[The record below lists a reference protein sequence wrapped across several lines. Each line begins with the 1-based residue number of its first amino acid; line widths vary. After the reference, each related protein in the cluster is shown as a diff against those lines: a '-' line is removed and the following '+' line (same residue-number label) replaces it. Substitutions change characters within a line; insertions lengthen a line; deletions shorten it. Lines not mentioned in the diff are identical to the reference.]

1 MTMDIVKAK
10 QALAEIKVKVSA
22 LKQEIASL
30 KQDKQKIKVD
40 LSAIRTRKKARLKS
54 LQDDINKTRLQQQ
67 KKYKRATKERESN
80 SFDSQIT
87 ERVRRIER
95 IDNNILNKEK
105 EIADLKNIEQRIK
118 LAFTKQG
125 L

>member
-1 MTMDIVKAK
+1 MDIVKAK

>member
-1 MTMDIVKAK
+1 MDIVKAK

-22 LKQEIASL
+22 LRQEIASL

-40 LSAIRTRKKARLKS
+40 ISAIRARKTARLKR

-67 KKYKRATKERESN
+67 KKQKRATKERESN
-80 SFDSQIT
+80 SFDSQIAD
-87 ERVRRIER
+87 RARRIER

-118 LAFTKQG
+118 LALTK
-125 L
+125 

>member
-1 MTMDIVKAK
+1 MDIAKAK

-30 KQDKQKIKVD
+30 KQHKQKIKVD
-40 LSAIRTRKKARLKS
+40 ISAIRTRKKARLKS

-67 KKYKRATKERESN
+67 KKYKRATKESESN
-80 SFDSQIT
+80 SFDSQIADR
-87 ERVRRIER
+87 ERRIER
-95 IDNNILNKEK
+95 IDSNILNKEK

-118 LAFTKQG
+118 LALTKQG
-125 L
+125 S